1 MITLAI
7 DCANFSTSLALFQHN
22 QILAV
27 FKNEVPHQES
37 ATLISR
43 IQDLF
48 KTSGQSLSDLKDIVV
63 TTGPGSFTGIR
74 LGIAAAR
81 GLSFALKIP
90 IYAVNS
96 FNWVAHSYQNKFGL
110 SSNLLVVLE
119 SRREEVFFAFY
130 CKDLISLECPR
141 FLRPEEITSLLNA
154 KQYQIVGDAAG
165 YFNKTT
171 QWMPNACD
179 LISYKLAY
187 QNFVEKF
194 DPCRPY
200 YIRAPEI
207 HGIA

>member
-7 DCANFSTSLALFQHN
+7 DCANFSTSLALSQHN
-22 QILAV
+22 QTLAT
-27 FKNEVPHQES
+27 FENNAPHQES

-48 KTSGQSLSDLKDIVV
+48 KTSRRSLSDLKDIVV

-81 GLSFALKIP
+81 GLSLALKIP
-90 IYAVNS
+90 IYAVSS
-96 FNWVAHSYQNKFGL
+96 FSWVAHSYQNKFGL
-110 SSNLLVVLE
+110 SNDLLVVLE
-119 SRREEVFFAFY
+119 SKREEIFFALY
-130 CKDLISLECPR
+130 CKDLVSLKCPR
-141 FLRPEEITSLLNA
+141 FLKPEEITHLLNT

-165 YFNKTT
+165 YFNATT

-179 LISYKLAY
+179 LISYKLTY
-187 QNFVEKF
+187 QHFVEKF

-200 YIRAPEI
+200 YIRSPEI
-207 HGIA
+207 HGLA